1 MDNRLN
7 QVLRLD
13 QFPLLDV
20 SDMIEQLVE
29 KADILIEALPYIKR
43 FRGKEIL
50 IKYGGAAMLDRE
62 VRENVLHDL
71 VFMNYVG
78 IRPILIHGGGA
89 AITEN
94 LKKSGVQSKFVNG
107 LRVTDKATMKVVI
120 EILAD
125 LNRKMVHDLNQFGA
139 QAIGLSGHD
148 AEILHVKKHE
158 ESEDVGYVGDV
169 ASVNIA
175 PIRELTESHIIP
187 VVYPVGIDAKGET
200 YNVNADEAAAKIAAA
215 MGVQKIMILTNVRGI
230 LAKQNDA
237 RTLIPSLHVDGVET
251 LIHDQVITGGMIPKV
266 NACVN
271 ALRGNVPK
279 AHIVDGRIKHS
290 LLLEIF
296 TDRGIGTEIVL

>member
-1 MDNRLN
+1 MNHL
-7 QVLRLD
+7 
-13 QFPLLDV
+13 
-20 SDMIEQLVE
+20 IEQLVE

-50 IKYGGAAMLDRE
+50 IKYGGAAMLDPE

-78 IRPILIHGGGA
+78 IRPILIHGGGP

-107 LRVTDKATMKVVI
+107 LRVTDKDTIKVVVATLS
-120 EILAD
+120 EI
-125 LNRKMVHDLNQFGA
+125 NQKMVQDLSRFGA
-139 QAIGLSGHD
+139 QAVGLSGHD
-148 AEILHVKKHE
+148 AEILLVKKHE
-158 ESEDVGYVGDV
+158 ANGDVGFVGDV
-169 ASVNIA
+169 ISVNTM
-175 PIRELTESHIIP
+175 PIRELTDFNIIP
-187 VVYPVGIDAKGET
+187 VIYPVGIDKKGET

-215 MGVQKIMILTNVRGI
+215 MGVQKIMVLTNVRGI
-230 LAKQNDA
+230 LSDQSKPDS
-237 RTLIPSLHVDGVET
+237 LIPSLHVDQVET
-251 LIHDQVITGGMIPKV
+251 LIRDEVITGGMIPKI
-266 NACVN
+266 NACVT
-271 ALRGNVPK
+271 ALKGNVAK